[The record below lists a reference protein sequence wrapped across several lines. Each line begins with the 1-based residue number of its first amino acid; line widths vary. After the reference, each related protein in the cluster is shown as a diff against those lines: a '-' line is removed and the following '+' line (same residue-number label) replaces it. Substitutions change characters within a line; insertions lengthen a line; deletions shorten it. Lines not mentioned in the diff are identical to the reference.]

1 MISSRPAY
9 RICLAALLLFGFP
22 RCAASQIG
30 GLPGA
35 YSRLGFGARGMGL
48 GNAMTAVATG
58 DLVGYYNPALLP
70 WGEYRQGG
78 ASFGI
83 LSLDRSLNFLSY
95 SQPLPPQA
103 GVSIGIINSGVSDI
117 DGRDGDGAQTGA
129 LKTSENQAFL
139 SFGIRTKPGLSIGV
153 TVKFLYYHLYTDL
166 TSSTVGVDFG
176 LFYPINA
183 DLSVGATVRDI
194 NSKYRW
200 DSSKLY
206 NQLGGSSDDPFPRLY
221 TVGAAYRVL
230 DSVATVSADLEFS
243 SAKTVTARA
252 GIEVPLLRELT
263 LRGGIDRVD
272 LKEKGNGVRPAFG
285 FSVGPDVGSLTPRLH
300 YTFVLEPFSPS
311 GLHMISLSARF

>member
-1 MISSRPAY
+1 MIASRVSC
-9 RICLAALLLFGFP
+9 RLCLAALLLFGLPFH
-22 RCAASQIG
+22 AASQIG

-35 YSRLGFGARGMGL
+35 YSRMGFGARGMGL
-48 GNAMTAVATG
+48 GNAMTAVAIG
-58 DLVGYYNPALLP
+58 DIIGYYNPALLP

-78 ASFGI
+78 VSFGV

-103 GVSIGIINSGVSDI
+103 GVSVGIINSGVSNI
-117 DGRDGDGAQTGA
+117 DGRDGDGVQTGA

-166 TSSTVGVDFG
+166 TSSTVGIDFG
-176 LFYPINA
+176 LFYPINS

-194 NSKYRW
+194 NSKYKW
-200 DSSKLY
+200 DSSKLF
-206 NQLGGSSDDPFPRLY
+206 NQLGGSSDDAFPRLY
-221 TVGAAYRVL
+221 TVGASYRVL
-230 DSVATVSADLEFS
+230 DSMATVSADLEFS

-252 GIEVPLLRELT
+252 GVEVPLIRELT
-263 LRGGIDRVD
+263 FRAGIDRID

-285 FSVGPDVGSLTPRLH
+285 FSVGPDIGSFAPRLH